1 MHEPGLDHSFGL
13 PKTRGIWR
21 AGTELIVIRMQ
32 PPRHL
37 RATNARLAHVRLLA
51 TARQLSP
58 PLGLRPQTA
67 RPRALAPRADGIAMD
82 EGGSGQGC
90 FAGKLYTTGS
100 IEATTPRV
108 RWEGGRAGVREKALG
123 LSCSSYFSL
132 MSAARQQEE
141 SQRQRRRGRW
151 VCGEQERF
159 LRGSLR
165 PRNSSGL
172 LSPSILNG
180 KAQQ

>member
-1 MHEPGLDHSFGL
+1 
-13 PKTRGIWR
+13 
-21 AGTELIVIRMQ
+21 
-32 PPRHL
+32 
-37 RATNARLAHVRLLA
+37 
-51 TARQLSP
+51 
-58 PLGLRPQTA
+58 
-67 RPRALAPRADGIAMD
+67 MD

-108 RWEGGRAGVREKALG
+108 RWEGGKGGREREKALG
-123 LSCSSYFSL
+123 LPCSSHFSL

-159 LRGSLR
+159 LRGSRR
-165 PRNSSGL
+165 PRNSSVL
-172 LSPSILNG
+172 LTPSILNS
-180 KAQQ
+180 KAQQHASRRPVITIPFSKQKANTDAPSLRSALSRIEFLCRCAACSPFSCHSSPFCPLLRAAVLGGDLNCIW

>member
-1 MHEPGLDHSFGL
+1 
-13 PKTRGIWR
+13 
-21 AGTELIVIRMQ
+21 MQ

-37 RATNARLAHVRLLA
+37 RATSARARFARTHVHLLT

-58 PLGLRPQTA
+58 PFGLRPKTD
-67 RPRALAPRADGIAMD
+67 RPPALAPRAVGIAMD

-108 RWEGGRAGVREKALG
+108 RWEGGRKGGREREREKALG
-123 LSCSSYFSL
+123 LPCSSHFSL

-165 PRNSSGL
+165 PRNSS
-172 LSPSILNG
+172 
-180 KAQQ
+180 